1 MPLARAGMAIFGLG
15 ALTIGAAALTDGVL
29 HGRLMVLSPLV
40 LGALALLGVA
50 VLLAGLVD
58 ARRRAHTLQN
68 STTELRSLTE
78 KLEASLATVSAIN
91 ARLHESEV
99 RYKGL
104 VDAQGDAIFRRS
116 PDSRLSY
123 ANDAF
128 FKLFGLQPQNAIGH
142 PFAPELHP
150 DSRAPLFG
158 SFAGLE
164 TGRARVRY
172 DQHVRTAYGWR
183 WIAWEDYAIRDA
195 SGRLIEIQSVGRD
208 VTERK
213 ALEDALTDARDKA
226 EAASRAKSGFLA
238 TMSHEIRTPMNGVL
252 GMARLLMETKL
263 QPEQRTY
270 AEAIQQSGVAL
281 LSLIEDILDFSKIE
295 SGTVT
300 LEEDEIEPR
309 QIVEGVV
316 ELLATRAHTKGIEL
330 VAVIAP
336 DAPELVRIDGIR
348 LRQVL
353 TNLVGNAVKFTEKGG
368 VRVDM
373 RLVEERERR
382 FLRFEVRDTGV
393 GVPAEKRAEIFDEF
407 VQADSSHAR
416 RFGGSGLGLAIS
428 KRLVAAMGG
437 EIGID
442 PAPGGGSLFWFT
454 TPAIA
459 IRDATPTEAE
469 RLSGYRIAFVTRNA
483 VLREGVTAQIRAAGG
498 EVVGLRLPG
507 TGDEYASPNVD
518 AILIDA
524 GTSGQPDLPAWPDVG
539 IRSIVLVTP
548 DARGK
553 LTDLKALG
561 FAAYLVK
568 PIRQISLAD
577 RIRARPNGTSDNFA
591 LPDHGELAQTHVTS
605 AADTRP
611 KRECRSLKIL
621 LAEDNP
627 INALLTRELLR
638 RRGHEVKEVASG
650 ESAISAMAEDRFDLI
665 LTDIHMPGLDGI
677 EATRRIR
684 ADEIA
689 NGRVRTPIV
698 ALTADVVETGKRA
711 CQEAG
716 MDGFLSKPIDPAE
729 LDSMLNEIFPLNFE
743 ARAREA
749 AA

>member
-1 MPLARAGMAIFGLG
+1 MPLARVGTAIFGLG

-29 HGRLMVLSPLV
+29 HGHLMVLSPLV

-50 VLLAGLVD
+50 VLLAGLVE
-58 ARRRAHTLQN
+58 ARGRAHALQN

-128 FKLFGLQPQNAIGH
+128 FKLFGLQPQSAIGH

-183 WIAWEDYAIRDA
+183 WIAWEDYAVRDA

-213 ALEDALTDARDKA
+213 ALEDALTEARDKA

-263 QPEQRTY
+263 HPEQRTY

-316 ELLATRAHTKGIEL
+316 ELLAPRAHAKGIEL
-330 VAVIAP
+330 VSVITA
-336 DAPELVRIDGIR
+336 DAPELIRIDGVR

-353 TNLVGNAVKFTEKGG
+353 TNLVGNAIKFTEKGG

-373 RLVEERERR
+373 RPVEGRERR

-393 GVPAEKRAEIFDEF
+393 GVPAEKRLEIFDEF

-454 TPAIA
+454 TPAIM
-459 IRDATPTEAE
+459 IRDANSIESE
-469 RLSGYRIAFVTRNA
+469 RLAGYRIAFVTRNA

-498 EVVGLRLPG
+498 EVTALRLSGSEAGSSP
-507 TGDEYASPNVD
+507 PNVD

-524 GTSGQPDLPAWPDVG
+524 GTSSQPELPAWPDSG
-539 IRSIVLVTP
+539 IRSIVLLTP

-553 LTDLKALG
+553 LADLKTMG

-577 RIRARPNGTSDNFA
+577 RIRARQTGASDGFD
-591 LPDHGELAQTHVTS
+591 LPAHGELAQS
-605 AADTRP
+605 PIPAADPRP
-611 KRECRSLKIL
+611 RRETRSLKIL

-638 RRGHEVKEVASG
+638 RRGHDVKEVASG
-650 ESAISAMAEDRFDLI
+650 EGAIAAMAEARFDLV

-677 EATRRIR
+677 EAARRIR
-684 ADEIA
+684 ADEVA
-689 NGRVRTPIV
+689 MGRARTPIV
-698 ALTADVVETGKRA
+698 ALTADVLETGKRA

-716 MDGFLSKPIDPAE
+716 MDGFLSKPVDPAE
-729 LDSMLNEIFPLNFE
+729 LDAMLAELFPLNFD